1 LNSDIITDLI
11 KLSRSPRPEAWSAT
25 LSPLSVQLTVVT
37 TRHARQRVEHQALA
51 DLLVQIDVRAL
62 VKKIVPIYL
71 PLVSQLH
78 DAGRDLRAALDS
90 SFSDATAAVRD
101 ATSSTTEASFTGA
114 IARARQYLRL
124 AESTV
129 AGVDRLV
136 TQISALTAE
145 LADVAYVSAEL
156 VVPETSPSYFF
167 AADAKGGTR

>member
-25 LSPLSVQLTVVT
+25 LSPLSTQLNVLTV
-37 TRHARQRVEHQALA
+37 RHARQRVDHQALA

-62 VKKIVPIYL
+62 VKKIVPMYL

-90 SFSDATAAVRD
+90 SFADATAAVRD
-101 ATSSTTEASFTGA
+101 ATSTTTEATFTGA
-114 IARARQYLRL
+114 IARARQYIRL

-129 AGVDRLV
+129 VGIDRL
-136 TQISALTAE
+136 IAKIDDLTSE
-145 LADVAYVSAEL
+145 LAGAVYESPAL
-156 VVPETSPSYFF
+156 VVPEKSPSYFF
-167 AADAKGGTR
+167 AADVKGGAR